1 MSRFFPAYTF
11 LLLLF
16 TLSLYSCS
24 TVRIVPE
31 GESVLRENS
40 IKVVNNKSINP
51 SKLNQYIRQQ
61 PSGSFLFGWNPFAV
75 IYNWSNGKDNGW
87 DRFVKKVGQK
97 PVILDTLLIDRSNL
111 NLVNHLNSI
120 GYYHS
125 TVKDTVITKNKKS
138 KVYYSIEAGDSY
150 IIDDIYY
157 SIKDTA
163 IERIVMNNLSAS
175 LFKTGS
181 RLSEQVLDKESER
194 IATILRERGY
204 YNFSKNYLLFEADTL
219 KRDGTAQLLVKLEDY
234 TRSETPKDARKHQL
248 YRIRNIS
255 LFSDY
260 DPMISSEKILGM
272 YDTIKTKEINIYHR
286 GTRTIRPR
294 VLAKMN
300 TLKPGQLYNEKQAN
314 NTYSRYVSLRYF
326 SGVNI
331 QFDEVVAD
339 SSKINNEVDCIIRL
353 TPSKNQGYKL
363 NLEAS
368 SNSNKLL
375 GISPAIS
382 YYHKNLFKGGE
393 WFTLG
398 VMGNFQFKLNDPI
411 RSTELGVSAGL
422 SIPSFLLLPDSLF
435 KTNVPR
441 TDINIAYNY
450 QSRPEFTRNL
460 ISWNYGYSW
469 RSGDRFFYYLN
480 PVQLNVIRLNNMD
493 PKFYE
498 TLMDPF
504 LKNSYRNHFDF
515 GSGAS
520 IYYTTDASPIPQYS
534 HFYIRW
540 SNDIAGNLI
549 SLFNKS
555 LSADSTGAKRI
566 WNTPYAQ
573 YFRTDFTLGYTYK
586 PYSTYAI
593 ATRFNFGL
601 GYAYGNSRVLPFEK
615 LFYAGGANSLRGWQA
630 RTVGPGSAAIDT
642 TFSIPNQTGDIKL
655 EFNVEY
661 RFNMF
666 WNFEGALFVD
676 AGNIWTLRS
685 DPGKESGL
693 FRIKDFYKSMA
704 INWGAGLRLNLDFVV
719 LRLDMGMV
727 AHDPFRKTWIA
738 PSKWFQTNTYSI
750 QFGVGYPF

>member
-460 ISWNYGYSW
+460 ISRNYGYSW
-469 RSGDRFFYYLN
+469 RSGDRFF
-480 PVQLNVIRLNNMD
+480 
-493 PKFYE
+493 
-498 TLMDPF
+498 
-504 LKNSYRNHFDF
+504 
-515 GSGAS
+515 
-520 IYYTTDASPIPQYS
+520 
-534 HFYIRW
+534 
-540 SNDIAGNLI
+540 
-549 SLFNKS
+549 
-555 LSADSTGAKRI
+555 
-566 WNTPYAQ
+566 
-573 YFRTDFTLGYTYK
+573 
-586 PYSTYAI
+586 
-593 ATRFNFGL
+593 
-601 GYAYGNSRVLPFEK
+601 
-615 LFYAGGANSLRGWQA
+615 
-630 RTVGPGSAAIDT
+630 
-642 TFSIPNQTGDIKL
+642 
-655 EFNVEY
+655 
-661 RFNMF
+661 
-666 WNFEGALFVD
+666 
-676 AGNIWTLRS
+676 
-685 DPGKESGL
+685 
-693 FRIKDFYKSMA
+693 
-704 INWGAGLRLNLDFVV
+704 
-719 LRLDMGMV
+719 
-727 AHDPFRKTWIA
+727 
-738 PSKWFQTNTYSI
+738 
-750 QFGVGYPF
+750 